1 MSDQRSDQRSGL
13 EALRADVLAHSVRTG
28 DFVLKSGRRSTW
40 FIDSK
45 QTVCRPEGML
55 LVAEAMLDVLPDDVT
70 AIGGLTMG
78 ADPVA
83 FVTAGVAATRGRGL
97 KAFSV
102 RKEVKDHGGG
112 GRIAGALDPGDRV
125 VVTEDTTS
133 RGTSLLEAV
142 EVVRAAGAEVVLA
155 VAVVDRGGT
164 AKALLEGKGVPFRAL
179 LGAPDLGFDYDGA

>member
-1 MSDQRSDQRSGL
+1 
-13 EALRADVLAHSVRTG
+13 
-28 DFVLKSGRRSTW
+28 VLKSGRRSSW

-45 QTVCRPEGML
+45 QTVCRPDGIL
-55 LVAEAMLDVLPDDVT
+55 LVADAVLAVVPEEAT

-83 FVTAGVAATRGRGL
+83 FSTAAVAATRGRAL

-102 RKEVKDHGGG
+102 RKEAKDHGGG
-112 GRIAGALDPGDRV
+112 GRVAGALDPGDAV
-125 VVTEDTTS
+125 VVTEDTVT

-142 EVVRAAGAEVVLA
+142 RVVRAAGADVVLA

-164 AKALLEGKGVPFRAL
+164 AAALLGRHGVPFRAI
-179 LGAPDLGFDYDGA
+179 LGAPDLGFEFDEP